1 MMDNKKSGEQ
11 PKQETPQAP
20 AVPTPEQQAEVQK
33 RSETFLA
40 EYGELTKK
48 HNIDIAA
55 YPVYQPDGQGGF
67 RTVIQQSCVDT
78 TNQPYRS
85 PFMAKE

>member
-1 MMDNKKSGEQ
+1 MSEKKPVEQ
-11 PKQETPQAP
+11 PKQETPQADP
-20 AVPTPEQQAEVQK
+20 AEVQK
-33 RSETFLA
+33 RSEAFLKD
-40 EYGELTKK
+40 YGDLVQK

-67 RTVIQQSCVDT
+67 KTVIQQSCVDT

-85 PFMAKE
+85 PFVATE